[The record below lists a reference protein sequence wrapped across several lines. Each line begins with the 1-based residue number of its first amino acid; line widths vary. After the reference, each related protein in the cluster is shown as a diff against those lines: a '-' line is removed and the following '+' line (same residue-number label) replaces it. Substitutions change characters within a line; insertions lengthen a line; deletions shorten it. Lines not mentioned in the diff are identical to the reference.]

1 VPRDGR
7 PADQDGPQD
16 LHRSHE
22 AEDSLQQLQSAV
34 HAGQQQSGEIGGQLA
49 LSIAI
54 EHTVPE
60 LLLRLAVLLA
70 AVRGLEQFQ
79 LQFALGLHHLDE
91 FQQAQALLP
100 EGPRWRLHLQEQQ
113 WRGHAGFF
121 GALLFLAICR
131 VQLNQEIAATT
142 SFARL
147 FWFLRF
153 CFLLFAFGVLSAFA
167 FAFCVLLFDF
177 VLLLLVAKRPT
188 YLFIYFFS
196 SAAKKKE

>member
-1 VPRDGR
+1 LQTQQKHAKKKAEQLCFAKSKSNKTCCDG
-7 PADQDGPQD
+7 A
-16 LHRSHE
+16 
-22 AEDSLQQLQSAV
+22 
-34 HAGQQQSGEIGGQLA
+34 LA
-49 LSIAI
+49 LS
-54 EHTVPE
+54 
-60 LLLRLAVLLA
+60 LS
-70 AVRGLEQFQ
+70 
-79 LQFALGLHHLDE
+79 
-91 FQQAQALLP
+91 
-100 EGPRWRLHLQEQQ
+100 
-113 WRGHAGFF
+113 FF

-167 FAFCVLLFDF
+167 FAFCVLLLDF